1 MTNKRIPVLY
11 RNFILQFEAS
21 KVINMGEK
29 NKINLRCQLSAI
41 SLAGLAGLAGRED
54 LHDFPDLQDLQDL
67 HDLHDKTSMSFGKF
81 VLFLQYIAPDMIRL
95 IALIISIVLQ
105 IIAASIALRF
115 MKLTKYRLSWILLS
129 IAFVFMALR
138 KIFQLFEFF
147 RGTPSYTWQMI
158 DYWLDVI
165 ISFMIITGVV
175 LIRELFYSIKRADID
190 RMKSEKRV
198 ISAII
203 NTEENERKR
212 FAKDLHDGLGPL
224 MSTVKM
230 SLSALGGRITDPTD
244 TVILNNT
251 NHLINEAI
259 NTLKDVS
266 NNLSPHIL
274 SNFGVSSALSAF
286 IAKINQTRAIEIDF
300 KSNMQNSRIDPEKEV
315 VMYRAACELINNSI
329 RHSGASKIEIELN
342 RLEKFITL
350 QFSDN
355 GRGFDTAS
363 LGNEDNEKGMG
374 LSNIETRVKSVDGV
388 FILESNPGKGT
399 SALIKMIE

>member
-1 MTNKRIPVLY
+1 MV
-11 RNFILQFEAS
+11 
-21 KVINMGEK
+21 
-29 NKINLRCQLSAI
+29 
-41 SLAGLAGLAGRED
+41 
-54 LHDFPDLQDLQDL
+54 
-67 HDLHDKTSMSFGKF
+67 
-81 VLFLQYIAPDMIRL
+81 RL

-129 IAFVFMALR
+129 LSFVFMAIR
-138 KIFQLFEFF
+138 KIMQLFEYF

-158 DYWLDVI
+158 DDWLDVL

-175 LIRELFYSIKRADID
+175 LIRELFYSLKRADID
-190 RMKSEKRV
+190 RMKTEKRV

-224 MSTVKM
+224 MSTIKM
-230 SLSALGGRITDPTD
+230 SLSALGERIKDPTD

-259 NTLKDVS
+259 NTLKDIS
-266 NNLSPHIL
+266 NNLSPHVL
-274 SNFGVSSALSAF
+274 SNFGLSSALSAF
-286 IAKINQTRAIEIDF
+286 IAKINQTRAIEIEF
-300 KSNMQNSRIDPEKEV
+300 KSNMENTRLESEKEV

-329 RHSGASKIEIELN
+329 LHSGASRIEIELN
-342 RLEKFITL
+342 KHEKFITL
-350 QFSDN
+350 QFYDN

-363 LGNEDNEKGMG
+363 LESEESKGMG

-399 SALIKMIE
+399 SALIKIIE

>member
-1 MTNKRIPVLY
+1 MSLTFEFKGDNSLTVSTNKKIPVLY

-21 KVINMGEK
+21 KVINKPFM
-29 NKINLRCQLSAI
+29 
-41 SLAGLAGLAGRED
+41 
-54 LHDFPDLQDLQDL
+54 P
-67 HDLHDKTSMSFGKF
+67 FGKF
-81 VLFLQYIAPDMIRL
+81 VLFLQNIAPEMIRL

-129 IAFVFMALR
+129 LAFVFMALR
-138 KIFQLFEFF
+138 KIFQLFEYF

-175 LIRELFYSIKRADID
+175 LIRELFYSIKRADTD

-230 SLSALGGRITDPTD
+230 SLSALGGRISDPTD

-259 NTLKDVS
+259 NTLKDIS

-286 IAKINQTRAIEIDF
+286 VAKINQTRAIEIDF

-329 RHSGASKIEIELN
+329 RHSGASRIEIELN

>member
-1 MTNKRIPVLY
+1 MV
-11 RNFILQFEAS
+11 
-21 KVINMGEK
+21 
-29 NKINLRCQLSAI
+29 
-41 SLAGLAGLAGRED
+41 
-54 LHDFPDLQDLQDL
+54 
-67 HDLHDKTSMSFGKF
+67 
-81 VLFLQYIAPDMIRL
+81 RL

-129 IAFVFMALR
+129 LSFVFMAVR
-138 KIFQLFEFF
+138 KIMQLFEYF

-158 DYWLDVI
+158 DDWLDVL

-175 LIRELFYSIKRADID
+175 LIRELFYSLKRADID
-190 RMKSEKRV
+190 RMKTEKRV

-230 SLSALGGRITDPTD
+230 SLSALGEKIKDPTD

-259 NTLKDVS
+259 NTLKDIS
-266 NNLSPHIL
+266 NNLSPHVL
-274 SNFGVSSALSAF
+274 SNFGLSSALSAF
-286 IAKINQTRAIEIDF
+286 IAKINQTRAIEVEF
-300 KSNMQNSRIDPEKEV
+300 KSNMENARLESEKEV

-329 RHSGASKIEIELN
+329 LHSGASRIEIELN
-342 RLEKFITL
+342 KHEKFITL
-350 QFSDN
+350 QFYDN

-363 LGNEDNEKGMG
+363 LESEESKGMG

-399 SALIKMIE
+399 SALIKIIE